1 MNEKKNEIN
10 DKELDNINGGIKI
23 VTTRKTKLTDF
34 LEDLTNKI
42 KDKLKNN

>member
-1 MNEKKNEIN
+1 MNENKNEIN

-34 LEDLTNKI
+34 IEDLANKI